1 MKRVYYYPILII
13 CVVVIVVLVWYC
25 LFTPVTTVIL
35 VRHAERLNSTDTT
48 SLSLEGFARAVTLEH
63 AVGSADI
70 HYIIVSDKQRTQQ
83 TAGPTSASVGITPV
97 VIPSSDI
104 GRVVDSIDVHKGEV
118 ILVVGHSDTVPLI
131 ISDLGVS
138 PPPTISANEFD
149 RLFVVTRFHWRT
161 TLLSLKYGTPT

>member
-13 CVVVIVVLVWYC
+13 CVAIIAVLVWYC

-48 SLSLEGFARAVTLEH
+48 SLSIEGFARAVNLEH
-63 AVGSADI
+63 VVGSAGI
-70 HYIIVSDKQRTQQ
+70 RYIIVSDRQRTQQ
-83 TAGPTSASVGITPV
+83 TAAPTAASVGVTPV
-97 VIPSSDI
+97 QIPSTDI

-138 PPPTISANEFD
+138 PPPTISSNEFD
-149 RLFVVTRFHWRT
+149 RLFIVTKFHWRT
-161 TLLSLKYGTPT
+161 TLLLMKYGTPT